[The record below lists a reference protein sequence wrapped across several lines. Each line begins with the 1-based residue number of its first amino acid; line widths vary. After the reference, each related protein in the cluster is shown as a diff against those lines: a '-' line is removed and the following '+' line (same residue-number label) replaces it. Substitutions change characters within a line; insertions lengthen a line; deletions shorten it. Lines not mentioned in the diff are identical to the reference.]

1 MIQTITASAAQGSSM
16 PMILMWV
23 VIGVIFWFFILRPQK
38 KRQQEIQQEIQN
50 FRNSI
55 TIGSRV
61 VTSGGIYGEV
71 RAIEDV
77 DNILVIEI
85 AKGVNIRVDR
95 NSVYATVQQDQN
107 K

>member
-38 KRQQEIQQEIQN
+38 KRQQEIQN
-50 FRNSI
+50 FRNSLAV
-55 TIGSRV
+55 GSRV

-71 RAIEDV
+71 RAIDEAENV
-77 DNILVIEI
+77 LVIEVS
-85 AKGVNIRVDR
+85 KGVNIRVDR
-95 NSVYATVQQDQN
+95 NSVYATVQENQN

>member
-1 MIQTITASAAQGSSM
+1 MIQTIAAQGGFDM
-16 PMILMWV
+16 TMILMWV
-23 VIGVIFWFFILRPQK
+23 VIGLIFWFFILRPQK
-38 KRQQEIQQEIQN
+38 KRQQEIQN

-55 TIGSRV
+55 TIGSSV

-95 NSVYATVQQDQN
+95 NSVYATAQQDQN

>member
-1 MIQTITASAAQGSSM
+1 MIQTIAAQGGFDM
-16 PMILMWV
+16 TMILMWV
-23 VIGVIFWFFILRPQK
+23 VIGLIFWFFILRPQK
-38 KRQQEIQQEIQN
+38 KRQQEIQN

-95 NSVYATVQQDQN
+95 NSVYATAQQDQA

>member
-1 MIQTITASAAQGSSM
+1 MIQIIAAQGGFDM
-16 PMILMWV
+16 TMILMWV
-23 VIGVIFWFFILRPQK
+23 MIGVIFWFFILRPQK
-38 KRQQEIQQEIQN
+38 KRQQEIQN

-55 TIGSRV
+55 AIGSRV

-71 RAIEDV
+71 RAIEDA
-77 DNILVIEI
+77 DNILVIEV

-95 NSVYATVQQDQN
+95 NSVYATAQQDQN

>member
-1 MIQTITASAAQGSSM
+1 MIQTLAVQGGFEPAGIIM
-16 PMILMWV
+16 MVAIFL
-23 VIGVIFWFFILRPQK
+23 IFWVFMLRPQQ
-38 KRQQEIQQEIQN
+38 KRQQEIQK

-55 TIGSRV
+55 AIGSRV

-71 RAIEDV
+71 RAIEEV
-77 DNILVIEI
+77 DNILVIEV

-95 NSVYATVQQDQN
+95 NSVYATAQQDQV

>member
-1 MIQTITASAAQGSSM
+1 MIQTIAAQGGFDM
-16 PMILMWV
+16 TMILMWV
-23 VIGVIFWFFILRPQK
+23 VIGLIFWFFILRPQK
-38 KRQQEIQQEIQN
+38 KRQQEIQN

-55 TIGSRV
+55 AIGSRV

-71 RAIEDV
+71 RAIEEV
-77 DNILVIEI
+77 DNILVIEV

-95 NSVYATVQQDQN
+95 NSVYATAQQDQS

>member
-1 MIQTITASAAQGSSM
+1 MIQTIAAQGGFDM
-16 PMILMWV
+16 TMILMWV
-23 VIGVIFWFFILRPQK
+23 VIGLIFWFFIMRPQK
-38 KRQQEIQQEIQN
+38 KRQQEIQN

-55 TIGSRV
+55 AIGTKV

-71 RAIEDV
+71 RAIEEA
-77 DNILVIEI
+77 DNILVIEV

-95 NSVYATVQQDQN
+95 NSVYATAQQDQV

>member
-1 MIQTITASAAQGSSM
+1 MIQTIAAQGGFDM
-16 PMILMWV
+16 TMILMWV
-23 VIGVIFWFFILRPQK
+23 VIGLIFWFFILRPQK
-38 KRQQEIQQEIQN
+38 KRQQEIQN

-55 TIGSRV
+55 AIGSRV

-71 RAIEDV
+71 RAIEEV
-77 DNILVIEI
+77 DNILVIEV

-95 NSVYATVQQDQN
+95 NSVYATAQQDQT

>member
-1 MIQTITASAAQGSSM
+1 MIQIIAAQGGFDM
-16 PMILMWV
+16 TMILMWV
-23 VIGVIFWFFILRPQK
+23 MIGLIFWFFIFRPQK
-38 KRQQEIQQEIQN
+38 KRQQEIQN

-55 TIGSRV
+55 AIGSRV

-95 NSVYATVQQDQN
+95 NSVYATAQQDQN

>member
-1 MIQTITASAAQGSSM
+1 MT
-16 PMILMWV
+16 MILMWV

-38 KRQQEIQQEIQN
+38 KRQQEIQN

-55 TIGSRV
+55 AIGSRV

-71 RAIEDV
+71 RGIEDA
-77 DNILVIEI
+77 DNILVIEV

-95 NSVYATVQQDQN
+95 NSVYATAQQDQN
-107 K
+107 R

>member
-1 MIQTITASAAQGSSM
+1 MIQTIAAQGGFDM
-16 PMILMWV
+16 TMILMWV
-23 VIGVIFWFFILRPQK
+23 MIIVIFWFFIFRPQK
-38 KRQQEIQQEIQN
+38 KRQQEIQN

-95 NSVYATVQQDQN
+95 NSVYATAQQDQN

>member
-1 MIQTITASAAQGSSM
+1 MIQTIAAQGGFAM
-16 PMILMWV
+16 TMILMWV

-38 KRQQEIQQEIQN
+38 KRQQEIQN

-55 TIGSRV
+55 AIGSRV

-71 RAIEDV
+71 RGIEDA
-77 DNILVIEI
+77 DNILVIEV

-95 NSVYATVQQDQN
+95 NSVYATAQQDQN

>member
-1 MIQTITASAAQGSSM
+1 MIQTIAAQGGFDM
-16 PMILMWV
+16 TMILMWV
-23 VIGVIFWFFILRPQK
+23 MIGVIFWFFIFRPQK
-38 KRQQEIQQEIQN
+38 KRQQEIQN

-95 NSVYATVQQDQN
+95 NSVYATAKQDQN

>member
-1 MIQTITASAAQGSSM
+1 MVQTLAAQGGFD
-16 PMILMWV
+16 PVIIIMWV
-23 VIGVIFWFFILRPQK
+23 AIGLIFWFFIMRPQK
-38 KRQQEIQQEIQN
+38 KREQEIQK

-55 TIGSRV
+55 AIGSRV

-71 RAIEDV
+71 RAIEEV
-77 DNILVIEI
+77 DNILVIEV

-95 NSVYATVQQDQN
+95 NSVYATAQQDQV

>member
-1 MIQTITASAAQGSSM
+1 MIQTIAAQGGFDMS
-16 PMILMWV
+16 MILMWV

-38 KRQQEIQQEIQN
+38 KRQQEIQN

-77 DNILVIEI
+77 DNILVIEV

-95 NSVYATVQQDQN
+95 NSVYATAQQDQN

>member
-1 MIQTITASAAQGSSM
+1 MT
-16 PMILMWV
+16 MILMWV
-23 VIGVIFWFFILRPQK
+23 MIGVIFWFFILRPQK
-38 KRQQEIQQEIQN
+38 KRQQEIQN

-55 TIGSRV
+55 AIGSRV

-71 RAIEDV
+71 RAIEDA
-77 DNILVIEI
+77 DNILVIEV

-95 NSVYATVQQDQN
+95 NSVYATAQQDQN

>member
-1 MIQTITASAAQGSSM
+1 MIQTIAAQGGFDM
-16 PMILMWV
+16 TMILMWV
-23 VIGVIFWFFILRPQK
+23 MIGVISWFFIFRPQK
-38 KRQQEIQQEIQN
+38 KRQQEIQN

-71 RAIEDV
+71 RAIEDA

-95 NSVYATVQQDQN
+95 NSVYATAQQDQN

>member
-1 MIQTITASAAQGSSM
+1 MIQTIAAQGGFDM
-16 PMILMWV
+16 TMILMWV
-23 VIGVIFWFFILRPQK
+23 VIGLIFWFFIMRPQK
-38 KRQQEIQQEIQN
+38 KRQQEIQN

-55 TIGSRV
+55 AIGSRV

-71 RAIEDV
+71 RGIEDA
-77 DNILVIEI
+77 DNILVIEV

-95 NSVYATVQQDQN
+95 NSVYATAQQDQN

>member
-1 MIQTITASAAQGSSM
+1 MIQTIAAAQGGFDMS
-16 PMILMWV
+16 MILMWV
-23 VIGVIFWFFILRPQK
+23 VLGVIIWFFFIRPQK
-38 KRQQEIQQEIQN
+38 KRQQEIQN
-50 FRNSI
+50 FRNAI

-71 RAIEDV
+71 RAIEEV

-85 AKGVNIRVDR
+85 SKGVNIRVDR
-95 NSVYATVQQDQN
+95 NSVYATAQQDQS

>member
-1 MIQTITASAAQGSSM
+1 MIQTIAAQGGFDM
-16 PMILMWV
+16 TMILMWV
-23 VIGVIFWFFILRPQK
+23 MIGVIFWFFIFRPQK
-38 KRQQEIQQEIQN
+38 KRQQEIQN

-55 TIGSRV
+55 AIGSRV

-71 RAIEDV
+71 RAIEDA
-77 DNILVIEI
+77 DNILVIEV

-95 NSVYATVQQDQN
+95 NSVYATAQQDQN

>member
-1 MIQTITASAAQGSSM
+1 MIQIIAAQGGFDM
-16 PMILMWV
+16 TMILMWV
-23 VIGVIFWFFILRPQK
+23 MIGVIFWFFIFRPQK
-38 KRQQEIQQEIQN
+38 KRQQEIQN

-71 RAIEDV
+71 RAIEDA
-77 DNILVIEI
+77 DNILVIEV

-95 NSVYATVQQDQN
+95 NSVYATAQQDQN

>member
-1 MIQTITASAAQGSSM
+1 MIQTIAAQGGFDM
-16 PMILMWV
+16 TMILMWV
-23 VIGVIFWFFILRPQK
+23 MIGVIFWFFILRPQK
-38 KRQQEIQQEIQN
+38 KRQQEIQN

-55 TIGSRV
+55 AIGSRV

-71 RAIEDV
+71 RAIEDA

-95 NSVYATVQQDQN
+95 NSVYATAQQDQA

>member
-1 MIQTITASAAQGSSM
+1 MIQTIAAQGGFDM
-16 PMILMWV
+16 TMILMWV
-23 VIGVIFWFFILRPQK
+23 MIGVIFWFFIFRPQR
-38 KRQQEIQQEIQN
+38 KRQQEIQN

-77 DNILVIEI
+77 DNILVIEV

-95 NSVYATVQQDQN
+95 NSVYATAQQDQN

>member
-1 MIQTITASAAQGSSM
+1 MIQTIAAQGGFDM
-16 PMILMWV
+16 TMILMWV
-23 VIGVIFWFFILRPQK
+23 MIGVIFWFFILRPQK
-38 KRQQEIQQEIQN
+38 KRQQEIQN

-55 TIGSRV
+55 AIGSRV

-71 RAIEDV
+71 RAIEDA
-77 DNILVIEI
+77 DNILVIEV

-95 NSVYATVQQDQN
+95 NSVYATAQQDQA

>member
-1 MIQTITASAAQGSSM
+1 MIQTIAAQGGFDM
-16 PMILMWV
+16 TMILMWV
-23 VIGVIFWFFILRPQK
+23 MIGVIFWFFIFRPQK
-38 KRQQEIQQEIQN
+38 KRQQEIQN

-71 RAIEDV
+71 RAIEDA

-95 NSVYATVQQDQN
+95 NSVYATAQQDQN

>member
-1 MIQTITASAAQGSSM
+1 MIQTIAAQGGFDM
-16 PMILMWV
+16 TMILMWV
-23 VIGVIFWFFILRPQK
+23 MIGVIFWFFILRPQK
-38 KRQQEIQQEIQN
+38 KRQQEIQN

-55 TIGSRV
+55 AIGSRV

-71 RAIEDV
+71 RGIEDA

-95 NSVYATVQQDQN
+95 NSVYATAQQDQN

>member
-1 MIQTITASAAQGSSM
+1 MIHTIAAAQGGFDMS
-16 PMILMWV
+16 MILMWV
-23 VIGVIFWFFILRPQK
+23 VLGVIFWFFIIRPQK
-38 KRQQEIQQEIQN
+38 KRQQEIQN
-50 FRNSI
+50 FRNAI

-71 RAIEDV
+71 RAIEEV

-85 AKGVNIRVDR
+85 SKGVNIRVDR
-95 NSVYATVQQDQN
+95 NSVYATAQQDQN

>member
-1 MIQTITASAAQGSSM
+1 MIQTITASAAQGSPL
-16 PMILMWV
+16 PMIMMWV

-38 KRQQEIQQEIQN
+38 KRQQEIQN

-61 VTSGGIYGEV
+61 VTSGGIYGMV
-71 RAIEDV
+71 RAIEEA
-77 DNILVIEI
+77 DNILVIEV
-85 AKGVNIRVDR
+85 AKDVNIRVDR
-95 NSVYATVQQDQN
+95 NSVYATAQTDQV

>member
-1 MIQTITASAAQGSSM
+1 MT
-16 PMILMWV
+16 MILMWV
-23 VIGVIFWFFILRPQK
+23 MIGVIFWFFILRPQK
-38 KRQQEIQQEIQN
+38 KRQQEIQN

-55 TIGSRV
+55 AIGSRV

-71 RAIEDV
+71 RGIEDA
-77 DNILVIEI
+77 DNILVIEV

-95 NSVYATVQQDQN
+95 NSVYATAQQDQN

>member
-1 MIQTITASAAQGSSM
+1 MIQTIAAQGGFDM
-16 PMILMWV
+16 TMILMWV
-23 VIGVIFWFFILRPQK
+23 MIGLIFWFFILRPQK
-38 KRQQEIQQEIQN
+38 KRQQEIQN

-55 TIGSRV
+55 AIGSRV

-71 RAIEDV
+71 RAIEDA
-77 DNILVIEI
+77 DNILVIEV

-95 NSVYATVQQDQN
+95 NSVYATAQQDQN